1 MSDNFSYSE
10 FYRELETSLPT
21 STAEKRGIWAT
32 TIIEKNIDIK
42 ELSNLLKGEQKI
54 AIRFLWLLSEI
65 GTFNQSKL
73 YEVLPYF
80 LDLSDHLD
88 PNYKSSFASFWH
100 IVGVPSENE
109 GIAIDL
115 LFHLLL
121 SNNTNVTIKSRALL
135 VLFKLTKKYPELK
148 NELKLS
154 LGEQKDKYSKDFEK
168 RVDKILFTIE
178 H

>member
-21 STAEKRGIWAT
+21 STAEKRRIWAT

-73 YEVLPYF
+73 YDVLPYF
-80 LDLSDHLD
+80 LDLSVYLD

-100 IVGVPSENE
+100 IVGVPPENE

-115 LFHLLL
+115 LFQLLL
-121 SNNTNVTIKSRALL
+121 SHNTNVTIKSRALL

-154 LGEQKDKYSKDFEK
+154 LEEQKDKYSKDFEK

>member
-21 STAEKRGIWAT
+21 STAEKRRIWAT

-73 YEVLPYF
+73 YDVLPYF
-80 LDLSDHLD
+80 LDLSVYLD
-88 PNYKSSFASFWH
+88 PNYKTSLIQKGLGFCCQCQ
-100 IVGVPSENE
+100 
-109 GIAIDL
+109 ID
-115 LFHLLL
+115 
-121 SNNTNVTIKSRALL
+121 TGPWRTTIGYQW
-135 VLFKLTKKYPELK
+135 F
-148 NELKLS
+148 
-154 LGEQKDKYSKDFEK
+154 
-168 RVDKILFTIE
+168 
-178 H
+178 